1 MKVLTHNSGAARLVN
16 ACDSGTGVNRRV
28 RGLLTLLSLVS
39 WIILPCYASSRPAPS
54 ASAVS
59 ESRSVGPRY
68 SVSEFDSIQTTSD
81 SPRPVNV
88 WTSNGPE
95 GAGVYSLAID
105 PVNPSIIYAGNS
117 QGVFKS
123 TDGGGS
129 WGSSNTAPIY
139 SESVLIIDPSNTA
152 TIYAGSEGTV
162 LKSTDGGAS
171 WSNQDIVTRWV
182 YDLAID
188 PRSTSTIYA
197 ATFNGVFKSTNGGA
211 SWNEITGVL
220 TDFRPTRLA
229 IDPLNT
235 ATVYASG
242 SHAVFK
248 TTDGGVAWTQVG
260 KGFLKDYYLQAIA
273 IDPSNSNTIYAGTS
287 QGVLKSTD
295 SGATWTKFENGL
307 PTAYVQTLAIDAFNT
322 ATIYAATYSGLF
334 MSINGGTSWR
344 LSSSLPTFD
353 IAIEP
358 SNPGNLFIGTD
369 VGVFKSPND
378 GTMWSRADRSG
389 LGSAVVNSL
398 VIDPRDPATVYATSP
413 GGLFKSTSGGA
424 SWNSTGLSLA
434 PVRSLAID
442 PNNSNIIY
450 AASFVGDEGTVFNSS
465 DGGANWSVSIG
476 GLKNV
481 EEVVIDPLDSE
492 TLYVGAYDGVFKS
505 INGGASW
512 TRISTLQAANHLVI
526 DPVNSSIIYAASL
539 VVDDFE
545 ESYYYILFKS
555 IDGGASWSQLPVIAG
570 RIALAIDPSN
580 PNTVY
585 AGTEAGVFRSIN
597 GGVNWTKLAS
607 AYVVALAIDPV
618 HPKTI
623 YAGTTSGVF
632 KSTDEGTSWGEF
644 NGGMT
649 NVYVN
654 ALVIDSTGTFLHAGT
669 NAGIFHYEY
678 RAGCADSISPTTQ
691 SSDPYGLAGTVN
703 VTAGDE
709 CAWAGISNANWI
721 KITEGSTG
729 SGNGA
734 VNYSVAGNISMSPR
748 ISTLV
753 ISGRSF
759 TVTQAGLPLL
769 ITNAFVYGKSL
780 VVRGEKFEVGAVI
793 LLNGLEQRTKNE
805 DHFRNGLIGK
815 KVGKTIKPGDKL
827 QVRNPNGALSQ
838 EFTFTG

>member
-1 MKVLTHNSGAARLVN
+1 MKVLTHNSRAARLVN
-16 ACDSGTGVNRRV
+16 ACDSGTAVNRRV
-28 RGLLTLLSLVS
+28 RALLTLLSLVS
-39 WIILPCYASSRPAPS
+39 WIILPCYASSRPASS
-54 ASAVS
+54 APTVS

-81 SPRPVNV
+81 SPHPVNV

-95 GAGVYSLAID
+95 GAEVYSLAID

-123 TDGGGS
+123 TDGGWS

-139 SESVLIIDPSNTA
+139 TESVLIIDPSNTA
-152 TIYAGSEGTV
+152 TIYVGSEGTV
-162 LKSTDGGAS
+162 LKSTDGGAT

-197 ATFNGVFKSTNGGA
+197 ATFNGLFKSTNGGA
-211 SWNEITGVL
+211 SWNKITGVL
-220 TDFRPTRLA
+220 TDFPAGRLA

-242 SHAVFK
+242 SAGVFK
-248 TTDGGVAWTQVG
+248 TTDGGAAWTQVG
-260 KGFLKDYYLQAIA
+260 KRFLKDYYLRAIA
-273 IDPSNSNTIYAGTS
+273 IDPSNSNTIYAGTY

-307 PTAYVQTLAIDAFNT
+307 PTAYVQTLAIDALNT
-322 ATIYAATYSGLF
+322 ATIYAATGSGLF
-334 MSINGGTSWR
+334 KSTNGGTSWS
-344 LSSSLPTFD
+344 LSRSFPTFD
-353 IAIEP
+353 IAIDP
-358 SNPGNLFIGTD
+358 SNPGSLFIGTD

-378 GTMWSRADRSG
+378 GTMWNRADRSG
-389 LGSAVVNSL
+389 LGSGVVNSL

-450 AASFVGDEGTVFNSS
+450 AASYVGDDGTVFKST
-465 DGGANWSVSIG
+465 DGGANWSESID

-481 EEVVIDPLDSE
+481 EEVVIDPLDSKI
-492 TLYVGAYDGVFKS
+492 LYVGAYDGVFKS
-505 INGGASW
+505 TNGGASW
-512 TRISTLQAANHLVI
+512 TRISTLHAANPLVI

-539 VVDDFE
+539 VFDDFE
-545 ESYYYILFKS
+545 EFYYYILFKS
-555 IDGGASWSQLPVIAG
+555 IDGGASWSQLPLPVVAVG

-585 AGTEAGVFRSIN
+585 AGTYRSIN
-597 GGVNWTKLAS
+597 GGVSWTSLS
-607 AYVVALAIDPV
+607 VYGVALAIDPV

-623 YAGTTSGVF
+623 YAGNSQGVF
-632 KSTDEGTSWGEF
+632 KSTDEGTSWVEF

-649 NVYVN
+649 KPNVN

-669 NAGIFHYEY
+669 NAGIFHYES
-678 RAGCADSISPTTQ
+678 RAGCADSISPATR

-709 CAWAGISNANWI
+709 CAWTGISNANWI
-721 KITEGSTG
+721 KITQGSTG

-748 ISTLV
+748 ITTLI

-759 TVTQAGLPLL
+759 TVTQAGLSLL
-769 ITNAFVYGKSL
+769 ITNAYVSGKLL
-780 VVRGEKFEVGAVI
+780 VVRGQKFEIGAVI
-793 LLNGLEQRTKNE
+793 LLNGLEQRTYNE
-805 DHFRNGLIGK
+805 DDFPDSSLIGK
-815 KVGKTIKPGDKL
+815 KVGKTIKLGDKL

-838 EFTFTG
+838 EYTFTG

>member
-1 MKVLTHNSGAARLVN
+1 MKVLTHNSRAARLVN
-16 ACDSGTGVNRRV
+16 ACDSGTVVKNRV
-28 RGLLTLLSLVS
+28 RALLTLLSLVS

-95 GAGVYSLAID
+95 GAEVYSLAID

-123 TDGGGS
+123 TDGGWS
-129 WGSSNTAPIY
+129 WGSSNTAPI
-139 SESVLIIDPSNTA
+139 SSDSKLIIDPSNTA

-171 WSNQDIVTRWV
+171 WSNQDIVTFWV
-182 YDLAID
+182 YDLVID
-188 PRSTSTIYA
+188 PTSTSTIYA
-197 ATFNGVFKSTNGGA
+197 ATSRGVFKSTNGGA
-211 SWNEITGVL
+211 SWTGVL
-220 TDFRPTRLA
+220 TDFQPRRLA
-229 IDPLNT
+229 IDPVNT
-235 ATVYASG
+235 ATVYALG
-242 SHAVFK
+242 SPGVFK
-248 TTDGGVAWTQVG
+248 TTDGGVAWTKVG
-260 KGFLKDYYLQAIA
+260 KGLLEDYYLQAIA
-273 IDPSNSNTIYAGTS
+273 IDPSNSNTIYAGTD

-295 SGATWTKFENGL
+295 SGAKWTKFENGL
-307 PTAYVQTLAIDAFNT
+307 PKAYVQTLAIDALHT
-322 ATIYAATYSGLF
+322 ATIYAATGSGLF
-334 MSINGGTSWR
+334 KSTNGGTSWS

-353 IAIEP
+353 IAIDP
-358 SNPGNLFIGTD
+358 SNPGSLFIGTD
-369 VGVFKSPND
+369 VGIFKSPND

-450 AASFVGDEGTVFNSS
+450 AASFVGDDGTVFKST
-465 DGGANWSVSIG
+465 DGGANWSESID

-481 EEVVIDPLDSE
+481 EEVVIDPLDSK

-505 INGGASW
+505 TNGGASW
-512 TRISTLQAANHLVI
+512 TRISTLHAANPLVI

-539 VVDDFE
+539 VFDDFE
-545 ESYYYILFKS
+545 EFYYYILFKS
-555 IDGGASWSQLPVIAG
+555 IDGGASWSQLPITSYG

-585 AGTEAGVFRSIN
+585 AGSYRSIN
-597 GGVNWTKLAS
+597 GGVSWTSLS
-607 AYVVALAIDPV
+607 VYGYVVALAIDPV

-623 YAGTTSGVF
+623 YAGTNSGVF

-644 NGGMT
+644 NGGMSKP
-649 NVYVN
+649 NVN

-678 RAGCADSISPTTQ
+678 GAGCADSISPTTQ

-709 CAWAGISNANWI
+709 CAWTGISNANWI

-748 ISTLV
+748 ITTLV

-769 ITNAFVYGKSL
+769 ITQAFLYGKSL
-780 VVRGEKFEVGAVI
+780 VVRGQKFEIGAVI
-793 LLNGLEQRTKNE
+793 LLNGLEQKTRNE
-805 DHFRNGLIGK
+805 DWAPDSISSKLICK

-838 EFTFTG
+838 EYTFTG

>member
-1 MKVLTHNSGAARLVN
+1 MKVLTHNSRAARLVN
-16 ACDSGTGVNRRV
+16 ACDSGTVVKNRV
-28 RGLLTLLSLVS
+28 RALLTLLSLVS

-68 SVSEFDSIQTTSD
+68 SVSESDSIQTTSD

-95 GAGVYSLAID
+95 GGEVYSLAID

-123 TDGGGS
+123 TDGGRS
-129 WGSSNTAPIY
+129 WGSSNTAPIFD
-139 SESVLIIDPSNTA
+139 SKLIIDPSNTA
-152 TIYAGSEGTV
+152 TIYAASEGTV

-171 WSNQDIVTRWV
+171 WSNQDIVTLWVAWV

-197 ATFNGVFKSTNGGA
+197 ATSRGVFKSTNGGA
-211 SWNEITGVL
+211 SWTGVL
-220 TDFRPTRLA
+220 TDFQPSRLA
-229 IDPLNT
+229 IDPVNT
-235 ATVYASG
+235 AIVYAAG
-242 SHAVFK
+242 FHGVFK
-248 TTDGGVAWTQVG
+248 TTDGGVAWTKVG
-260 KGFLKDYYLQAIA
+260 KGLLEDYYLQAIA
-273 IDPSNSNTIYAGTS
+273 IDPSNSNTIYAGTY

-295 SGATWTKFENGL
+295 SGAKWTKFENGL
-307 PTAYVQTLAIDAFNT
+307 PKAYVQTLAIDALHT
-322 ATIYAATYSGLF
+322 ATIYAATGSGLF
-334 MSINGGTSWR
+334 KSTNGGTSWS

-353 IAIEP
+353 IAIDP
-358 SNPGNLFIGTD
+358 SNPGSLFIGTD
-369 VGVFKSPND
+369 VGIFKSPND

-450 AASFVGDEGTVFNSS
+450 AASFVGDDGTVFKST
-465 DGGANWSVSIG
+465 DGGANWSESID

-481 EEVVIDPLDSE
+481 EEVVIDPLDSK

-505 INGGASW
+505 TNGGASW
-512 TRISTLQAANHLVI
+512 TRISTLHAANPLVI

-539 VVDDFE
+539 VFDYFE
-545 ESYYYILFKS
+545 GFYYSILFKS
-555 IDGGASWSQLPVIAG
+555 IDGGASWSQLPITIDG

-585 AGTEAGVFRSIN
+585 AGSYRSIN
-597 GGVNWTKLAS
+597 GGVSWTS
-607 AYVVALAIDPV
+607 SSVYGYVVALAIDPV

-623 YAGTTSGVF
+623 YAGTGSGVF

-649 NVYVN
+649 KPNVN

-678 RAGCADSISPTTQ
+678 GAGCADSISPTTQ
-691 SSDPYGLAGTVN
+691 SSDPYRLAGTVN

-709 CAWAGISNANWI
+709 CAWTGISNANWI

-748 ISTLV
+748 ITTLV

-759 TVTQAGLPLL
+759 TVTQAGLALL
-769 ITNAFVYGKSL
+769 IFNAYVSGKQL
-780 VVRGEKFEVGAVI
+780 VVRGENFEIGAVI
-793 LLNGLEQRTKNE
+793 LLNGLEQKTRNE
-805 DHFRNGLIGK
+805 DRDPKSILTGK
-815 KVGKTIKPGDKL
+815 RAGKTIKPGDKL